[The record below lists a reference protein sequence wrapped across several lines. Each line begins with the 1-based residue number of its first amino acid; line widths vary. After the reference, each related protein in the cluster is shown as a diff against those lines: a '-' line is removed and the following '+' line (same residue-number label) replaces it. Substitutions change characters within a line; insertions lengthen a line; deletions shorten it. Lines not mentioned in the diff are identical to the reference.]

1 MALFQGWRVWH
12 RRRHLLRRAAL
23 NGVRTACRWFS
34 GAEQVGN
41 GELNRRVNRL
51 ARYLRKRGVN
61 PNTPVGLRLQRS
73 VEIVVAL
80 LGALQAGGVYVTLDP
95 PTGRNAWRCEHHR

>member
-23 NGVRTACRWFS
+23 NGVRTACLWCS
-34 GAEQVGN
+34 GAEQVSN
-41 GELNRRVNRL
+41 GELNRGLNRL

-61 PNTPVGLRLQRS
+61 PNTPVGLRPKRS
-73 VEIVVAL
+73 VEIIIVVL
-80 LGALQAGGVYVTLDP
+80 
-95 PTGRNAWRCEHHR
+95 